1 MRDDFSKFYAVTDEK
16 FKSEDFNNNVKKDN
30 QLQTKGIEV
39 GHIFYFGDKYS
50 KPMNCSVDSK
60 DGKKI
65 FVKMGSYGIGVS
77 RLVAAIIEA
86 KFSNEKMKWPRE
98 VSPFDVVIIPVI
110 NKNDNSNVQKAKIL
124 YKSLIEKGIDVL
136 FDDIDENISKKIVNS
151 VSLKEF
157 DKIIEIGPG
166 KGALTKYLF
175 EFSDKLI
182 LIEYDTES
190 VDFIK
195 SSYKKH
201 NPNII
206 KQDFL
211 KYNLKDVL
219 SQTSKNLIIGNF
231 PYNISS
237 QIIFKILENYLL
249 VGNLIGMF
257 QKEVAERI
265 ISKPNSKEYGIV
277 SVRTQLLYDVKILFD
292 VSPNVFFPKPRV
304 NSSVISMT
312 RKKDININF
321 DLKLFDRLVK
331 LSFQQRR
338 KKIKNSL
345 KKLDIKENILED
357 SIFDLSPE
365 QLSVN
370 DFIRLTQKISNETI

>member
-1 MRDDFSKFYAVTDEK
+1 M
-16 FKSEDFNNNVKKDN
+16 
-30 QLQTKGIEV
+30 IE
-39 GHIFYFGDKYS
+39 
-50 KPMNCSVDSK
+50 N
-60 DGKKI
+60 
-65 FVKMGSYGIGVS
+65 
-77 RLVAAIIEA
+77 
-86 KFSNEKMKWPRE
+86 
-98 VSPFDVVIIPVI
+98 VSPKKFLG
-110 NKNDNSNVQKAKIL
+110 QHFL
-124 YKSLIEKGIDVL
+124 
-136 FDDIDENISKKIVNS
+136 IDENISKKIVDAVN
-151 VSLKEF
+151 LKEF
-157 DKIIEIGPG
+157 DKIVEIGPG
-166 KGALTKYLF
+166 KGALSKYLF
-175 EFSDKLI
+175 DFSDKLI

-190 VDFIK
+190 VEFIK
-195 SSYKKH
+195 SSFKKH
-201 NPNII
+201 NPNIV
-206 KQDFL
+206 KKDFL

-219 SQTSKNLIIGNF
+219 TQTSKNLIIGNF

-265 ISKPNSKEYGIV
+265 ISKPNSKEYGII
-277 SVRTQLLYDVKILFD
+277 SVKTQLLYDVKILFD

-304 NSSVISMT
+304 NSSVISLT
-312 RKKDININF
+312 RKENININF
-321 DLKLFDRLVK
+321 DLKLFDKLVK

-357 SIFDLSPE
+357 SIFDLRPE

>member
-1 MRDDFSKFYAVTDEK
+1 M
-16 FKSEDFNNNVKKDN
+16 
-30 QLQTKGIEV
+30 
-39 GHIFYFGDKYS
+39 
-50 KPMNCSVDSK
+50 
-60 DGKKI
+60 
-65 FVKMGSYGIGVS
+65 
-77 RLVAAIIEA
+77 
-86 KFSNEKMKWPRE
+86 
-98 VSPFDVVIIPVI
+98 
-110 NKNDNSNVQKAKIL
+110 
-124 YKSLIEKGIDVL
+124 
-136 FDDIDENISKKIVNS
+136 
-151 VSLKEF
+151 
-157 DKIIEIGPG
+157 
-166 KGALTKYLF
+166 
-175 EFSDKLI
+175 
-182 LIEYDTES
+182 
-190 VDFIK
+190 
-195 SSYKKH
+195 
-201 NPNII
+201 
-206 KQDFL
+206 
-211 KYNLKDVL
+211 

-312 RKKDININF
+312 RKKNININF

-357 SIFDLSPE
+357 SIFGLS
-365 QLSVN
+365 L
-370 DFIRLTQKISNETI
+370 IHISEPTRPY

>member
-1 MRDDFSKFYAVTDEK
+1 M
-16 FKSEDFNNNVKKDN
+16 
-30 QLQTKGIEV
+30 IE
-39 GHIFYFGDKYS
+39 
-50 KPMNCSVDSK
+50 N
-60 DGKKI
+60 
-65 FVKMGSYGIGVS
+65 
-77 RLVAAIIEA
+77 
-86 KFSNEKMKWPRE
+86 
-98 VSPFDVVIIPVI
+98 VSPKKFLG
-110 NKNDNSNVQKAKIL
+110 QHFL
-124 YKSLIEKGIDVL
+124 
-136 FDDIDENISKKIVNS
+136 IDENISKKIVEAVN
-151 VSLKEF
+151 LKEF
-157 DKIIEIGPG
+157 DKIVEIGPG

-175 EFSDKLI
+175 EFSNKLI

-190 VDFIK
+190 VEYIK
-195 SSYKKH
+195 SSFKIH

-249 VGNLIGMF
+249 VDNLVGMF

-265 ISKPNSKEYGIV
+265 ISKPNSKEYGII
-277 SVRTQLLYDVKILFD
+277 SVKTQLLYDVKILFD

-312 RKKDININF
+312 KKKNVNINF
-321 DLKLFDRLVK
+321 DVKLFDRLVK

-357 SIFDLSPE
+357 SIFGLRPE

-370 DFIRLTQKISNETI
+370 DFIRLTQKITNETI

>member
-1 MRDDFSKFYAVTDEK
+1 M
-16 FKSEDFNNNVKKDN
+16 
-30 QLQTKGIEV
+30 IE
-39 GHIFYFGDKYS
+39 
-50 KPMNCSVDSK
+50 N
-60 DGKKI
+60 
-65 FVKMGSYGIGVS
+65 
-77 RLVAAIIEA
+77 
-86 KFSNEKMKWPRE
+86 
-98 VSPFDVVIIPVI
+98 VSPKKFLG
-110 NKNDNSNVQKAKIL
+110 QHFL
-124 YKSLIEKGIDVL
+124 
-136 FDDIDENISKKIVNS
+136 IDENISKKIVNS
-151 VSLKEF
+151 FSLKEF
-157 DKIIEIGPG
+157 DKIVEIGPG

-190 VDFIK
+190 VEFIK
-195 SSYKKH
+195 SSFKKH

-211 KYNLKDVL
+211 KYNLEDVL

-237 QIIFKILENYLL
+237 QIVFKILENYLL
-249 VGNLIGMF
+249 VDNLIGMF

-265 ISKPNSKEYGIV
+265 ISKPNSKEYGII
-277 SVRTQLLYDVKILFD
+277 SVKTQILYDVKILFD

-312 RKKDININF
+312 RKKNINTDF
-321 DLKLFDRLVK
+321 DLKLFDKLVK

-357 SIFDLSPE
+357 SIFGLRPE

>member
-1 MRDDFSKFYAVTDEK
+1 M
-16 FKSEDFNNNVKKDN
+16 
-30 QLQTKGIEV
+30 IE
-39 GHIFYFGDKYS
+39 
-50 KPMNCSVDSK
+50 N
-60 DGKKI
+60 
-65 FVKMGSYGIGVS
+65 
-77 RLVAAIIEA
+77 
-86 KFSNEKMKWPRE
+86 
-98 VSPFDVVIIPVI
+98 VSPKKFLG
-110 NKNDNSNVQKAKIL
+110 QHFL
-124 YKSLIEKGIDVL
+124 
-136 FDDIDENISKKIVNS
+136 IDENISKKIVNS
-151 VSLKEF
+151 ISLKEF
-157 DKIIEIGPG
+157 DKIVEIGPG

-182 LIEYDTES
+182 LIEYDSES
-190 VDFIK
+190 VEFIK
-195 SSYKKH
+195 SSFKKH

-211 KYNLKDVL
+211 KYNLEDVL

-265 ISKPNSKEYGIV
+265 ISKPNSKEYGII
-277 SVRTQLLYDVKILFD
+277 SVKTQLLYDVKILFD
-292 VSPNVFFPKPRV
+292 VSPNVFFPKPKV

-312 RKKDININF
+312 RKKTVNINF
-321 DLKLFDRLVK
+321 DLKLFDKLVK

-357 SIFDLSPE
+357 TIFGLRPE

>member
-1 MRDDFSKFYAVTDEK
+1 M
-16 FKSEDFNNNVKKDN
+16 
-30 QLQTKGIEV
+30 IE
-39 GHIFYFGDKYS
+39 
-50 KPMNCSVDSK
+50 N
-60 DGKKI
+60 
-65 FVKMGSYGIGVS
+65 
-77 RLVAAIIEA
+77 
-86 KFSNEKMKWPRE
+86 
-98 VSPFDVVIIPVI
+98 VSPKKFLG
-110 NKNDNSNVQKAKIL
+110 QHFL
-124 YKSLIEKGIDVL
+124 
-136 FDDIDENISKKIVNS
+136 IDENISKKIVNS
-151 VSLKEF
+151 FSLNEF
-157 DKIIEIGPG
+157 DKIVEIGPG

-182 LIEYDTES
+182 LIEYDSES
-190 VDFIK
+190 VEFIK
-195 SSYKKH
+195 SSFKKH

-211 KYNLKDVL
+211 KYNLEDVL

-249 VGNLIGMF
+249 VDNLIGMF

-265 ISKPNSKEYGIV
+265 ISKPNSKEYGII
-277 SVRTQLLYDVKILFD
+277 SVKTQLLYDVKILFN

-304 NSSVISMT
+304 NSSVISMS
-312 RKKDININF
+312 RKKNIKINF
-321 DLKLFDRLVK
+321 DLKLFDKLVK

-357 SIFDLSPE
+357 SIFGLRPE